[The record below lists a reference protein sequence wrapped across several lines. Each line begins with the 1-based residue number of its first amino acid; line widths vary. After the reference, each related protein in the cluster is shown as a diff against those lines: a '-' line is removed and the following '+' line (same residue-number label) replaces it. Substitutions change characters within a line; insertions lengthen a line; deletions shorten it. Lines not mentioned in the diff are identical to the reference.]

1 MLEIF
6 EGNHDSSHIV
16 KCSSEE
22 TIFDEVIDPKPS
34 QLVDIVGL
42 WVVLVYV
49 SDSVP
54 HELHTITV

>member
-1 MLEIF
+1 MLEVF
-6 EGNHDSSHIV
+6 EGNHDSSNIV
-16 KCSSEE
+16 KSSSEE
-22 TIFDEVIDPKPS
+22 TIFDEVIDPKSS

>member
-16 KCSSEE
+16 KSSSEE

-42 WVVLVYV
+42 WVVLVDV

-54 HELHTITV
+54 HELDTITV